1 MVATTLRKGK
11 GLGRDTQASGG
22 NFPARPATGVAQCA
36 PTRGYLPYLN
46 VGTHSTI
53 TVVLAVPCWWYWQ
66 YQAHGTHSIKRTK
79 GDKAF
84 CNREKHHGCGTVI
97 SPARDTPMSRRT
109 SAEGKS
115 CPKRNM
121 SFVMADSV
129 VLSCPHTTPASM
141 SWRPV
146 S

>member
-1 MVATTLRKGK
+1 ML
-11 GLGRDTQASGG
+11 
-22 NFPARPATGVAQCA
+22 
-36 PTRGYLPYLN
+36 
-46 VGTHSTI
+46 
-53 TVVLAVPCWWYWQ
+53 VVLTVPCWWYSQYHAGGTHSIKRTVLAASSARYWQ
-66 YQAHGTHSIKRTK
+66 HHAHGTRSIKRTK

-109 SAEGKS
+109 SAGGKS